1 MKISILPRN
10 GLLLVRIEETDALV
24 QHNAQHLKDAVLK
37 ELIAGGPHVL
47 IDCGAL
53 KGIDSAGAG
62 ALITI
67 LKAVHRRGGRMGL
80 VRVAPQVRTTLSV
93 VRLTSV
99 LEIFAKPDTPS
110 RIDAIRD
117 WAERVIGDPGW
128 TTLEVEFAAHARPN
142 DRLRIDLAGRLD
154 GILQMLTTATES
166 AETSGLRL
174 PAREAATI
182 LLALGVGL
190 GLLRSIDPQIPV
202 SGLIDT
208 LGLLT
213 GQSL

>member
-1 MKISILPRN
+1 MARKTRAEAQAETRAQLLKTARQLFFEDGYHPTSLEKVADAAGYSKGAVYSNFRN
-10 GLLLVRIEETDALV
+10 
-24 QHNAQHLKDAVLK
+24 KDELCTAVLD
-37 ELIAGGPHVL
+37 E
-47 IDCGAL
+47 
-53 KGIDSAGAG
+53 
-62 ALITI
+62 
-67 LKAVHRRGGRMGL
+67 
-80 VRVAPQVRTTLSV
+80 VRAE
-93 VRLTSV
+93 RLGEV